1 MSPLLLQLPALV
13 GVLIGAAATYVVTTL
28 QERSRWRRQQAV
40 RWDERRFAA
49 YTEYANAMKKVI
61 SIAVRLAAARGV
73 HRDDSWF
80 RAEGTEA
87 ELIMAEE
94 ERTTKW
100 EAVLMLGDES
110 VVAAAR
116 DWHQAT
122 FRLMRLAAGQSA
134 DMTWNKAIEAVGR
147 VRGCFYA
154 AARAD
159 LGVKLGGSPEPYEWR
174 MGRWLAES
182 AGSRLAESESPV
194 SEDRNSGQRQ
204 S

>member
-1 MSPLLLQLPALV
+1 MSSLLLQLPALV
-13 GVLIGAAATYVVTTL
+13 GVLIGAVATYVATTM
-28 QERSRWRRQQAV
+28 QERSRWRRLQAV
-40 RWDERRFAA
+40 RWDERRIAA
-49 YTEYANAMKKVI
+49 YTEYAHAIKKVI

-87 ELIMAEE
+87 ELIEAEE

-116 DWHQAT
+116 EWHQAT
-122 FRLMRLAAGQSA
+122 FRLMRLAAGQSS
-134 DMTWNKAIEAVGR
+134 DMTWNEAIAAVSQ
-147 VRGCFYA
+147 VRGRFYA

-159 LGVKLGGSPEPYEWR
+159 LGVKLGGSSEPYEWQ
-174 MGRWLAES
+174 MARWLTES
-182 AGSRLAESESPV
+182 ANSRRAESEV
-194 SEDRNSGQRQ
+194 MIEEHR
-204 S
+204 

>member
-13 GVLIGAAATYVVTTL
+13 GVLVGAVATYVAATM
-28 QERSRWRRQQAV
+28 QERSRWRRLQTV
-40 RWDERRFAA
+40 RWDERRIVA
-49 YTEYANAMKKVI
+49 YTEYAHAIKKTI

-87 ELIMAEE
+87 ELIEAEE

-116 DWHQAT
+116 AWHQAT

-134 DMTWNKAIEAVGR
+134 DMTWNEAIAAVSQ
-147 VRGCFYA
+147 VRGRFYA

-159 LGVKLGGSPEPYEWR
+159 LGVKLGGSSEPYEWQ
-174 MGRWLAES
+174 MARWLAES
-182 AGSRLAESESPV
+182 SNSRCAESESEAGVVGGPLPR
-194 SEDRNSGQRQ
+194 S
-204 S
+204 